1 MDWDEAVP
9 ARLAARMGIAPPGKR
24 IRALIDQKVAGG
36 DLTAVEEGRPR
47 AKVVDLMEAL
57 KASLAE
63 KGKKERPPERRRA
76 PALRKA
82 G

>member
-1 MDWDEAVP
+1 
-9 ARLAARMGIAPPGKR
+9 
-24 IRALIDQKVAGG
+24 VAGG
-36 DLTAVEEGRPR
+36 DLKAVEGGRPR

-57 KASLAE
+57 KASLAD
-63 KGKKERPPERRRA
+63 KGKKERPPERRRG

>member
-1 MDWDEAVP
+1 V
-9 ARLAARMGIAPPGKR
+9 RKR

-57 KASLAE
+57 KASLAAQ
-63 KGKKERPPERRRA
+63 GKKERPPGRA